1 MRSTE
6 RNLVLG
12 VTGVVLIAAF
22 YFMVLSPKRDK
33 AAKLSAQVTELQQ
46 SVDAQ
51 RQRAEEGEQAKQQF
65 NGNYRKVVLLGKAA
79 PDYSDTSSFL
89 YQLNDLAE
97 RNHIKFAGLKLTA
110 GDASTASAP
119 AQPGIANA
127 PAASSQPS
135 ATAATPEPGTT
146 ATDNTQPTS
155 ETTAAAA
162 PATEAAASTIPI
174 GAGVGPAGLS
184 TLKYTLEFTGLY
196 FDVSDFMASVD
207 ELVSSSDGKVS
218 VNGRLSTVD
227 GFSLTADQDAEFPHL
242 SAELAVTTYTT
253 PPGQGLT
260 GGATPAGPAAL
271 PSQTPQLAAQQG
283 AAP

>member
-1 MRSTE
+1 MRATE
-6 RNLVLG
+6 RNLILG
-12 VTGVVLIAAF
+12 VAGVVLIAAF
-22 YFMVLSPKRDK
+22 YFLVLSPKRDK
-33 AAKLSAQVTELQQ
+33 AAKLSTQVTELQQ

-51 RQRAEEGEQAKQQF
+51 RQRAEEGEQAKQQY

-79 PDYSDTSSFL
+79 PDYSDTSSFI
-89 YQLNDLAE
+89 YQLNDLAD
-97 RNHIKFAGLKLTA
+97 RNNIEFDGLKLSA

-119 AQPGIANA
+119 TQPGIANA

-135 ATAATPEPGTT
+135 TTAATPEPGTT
-146 ATDNTQPTS
+146 ATDNTQPAS
-155 ETTAAAA
+155 ATTAAA

-184 TLKYTLEFTGLY
+184 TLKYTLDFSGLY
-196 FDVSDFMASVD
+196 FDISDFMASVD

-227 GFSLTADQDAEFPHL
+227 GFSLTADPNSDFPHL
-242 SAELAVTTYTT
+242 NAELAVTTYTT

-260 GGATPAGPAAL
+260 GGATPAGPSTL